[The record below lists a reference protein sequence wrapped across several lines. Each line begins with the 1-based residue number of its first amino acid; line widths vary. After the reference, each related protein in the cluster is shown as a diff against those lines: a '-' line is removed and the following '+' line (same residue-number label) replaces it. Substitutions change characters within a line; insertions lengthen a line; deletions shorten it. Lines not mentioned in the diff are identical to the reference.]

1 MNEYKG
7 VKNTY
12 IKQRDIKTLSKIHI
26 FNIKNDDN
34 ATKCLLCKII
44 KIAR

>member
-26 FNIKNDDN
+26 FNKKMMTMQQNVYN
-34 ATKCLLCKII
+34 VKL
-44 KIAR
+44 